1 MAIAGCWPLNR
12 IEHMT
17 AIGARK
23 AMAVGRSLRR
33 IDRKLRCIAEHRRDD
48 LSTLVISTLNE
59 SSWLIDKVKT
69 GFYRTKPL

>member
-1 MAIAGCWPLNR
+1 
-12 IEHMT
+12 
-17 AIGARK
+17 
-23 AMAVGRSLRR
+23 MAVGRSLRR